1 MLILPCLTGLEP
13 LKEKEYIVL
22 RILMHLVSDGCT
34 DVDPKS
40 QLLLREAKLWGPS
53 EVVCL
58 CSDFQGSCRY
68 LGFAS
73 ISSST

>member
-1 MLILPCLTGLEP
+1 MLRKEKTIHVFGRRYLLILPCLTGLEP

-40 QLLLREAKLWGPS
+40 QLLLREAKL
-53 EVVCL
+53 
-58 CSDFQGSCRY
+58 
-68 LGFAS
+68 
-73 ISSST
+73 